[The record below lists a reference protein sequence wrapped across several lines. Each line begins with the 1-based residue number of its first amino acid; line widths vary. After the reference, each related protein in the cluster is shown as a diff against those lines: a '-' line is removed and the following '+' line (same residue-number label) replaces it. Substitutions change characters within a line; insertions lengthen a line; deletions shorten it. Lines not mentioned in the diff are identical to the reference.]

1 MNQYNKNI
9 NGAKIYDE
17 ILLAHKEFERVAAN
31 DPDYQHRTFTIN
43 FKPEVNRNKTVGKLK
58 IQIAQ
63 ILRREFGKYTDD
75 FLFYFVIEGGRRN
88 PHIHGEVCFNGDI
101 EDLKQSITKHRSTAS
116 QRTFHSHDY
125 APDEGWGSYCL
136 KELRSPYNAKQK
148 VFVSKPLR
156 KVIDATYREKY
167 EAATLQ
173 EYLRESYE
181 LIATR
186 QNEKAGDLCFKTD
199 QPGRLDIKTK
209 NTPKASGYHGLQLMQ
224 IE

>member
-125 APDEGWGSYCL
+125 APDEGWA
-136 KELRSPYNAKQK
+136 PTVQK
-148 VFVSKPLR
+148 SLEVR
-156 KVIDATYREKY
+156 T
-167 EAATLQ
+167 T
-173 EYLRESYE
+173 
-181 LIATR
+181 
-186 QNEKAGDLCFKTD
+186 QNRRCSFLSHCGK
-199 QPGRLDIKTK
+199 
-209 NTPKASGYHGLQLMQ
+209 
-224 IE
+224 